1 MADTKYM
8 TINMGPQHPATHGV
22 LRFILEI
29 DGETVVKSTPYVGY
43 LHRGM
48 EKLFEGKTYWQGQPL
63 TDRLD
68 YTSGMSN
75 NLAYCLAVEKLLG
88 IEIPKRAQYIRV
100 MLCELQRIAAHLL
113 WLSTHALDIGAMTLF
128 FYGFRERENCLK
140 VLETTSGARLMPDFI
155 RFGGLREDLPG
166 GFLNKARTFIE
177 DFPSRIDEYETLL
190 TENIIWKKR
199 TQGVGYI
206 SAEDAINYGVTGP
219 VLRASGISYDVRK
232 AYPYSS
238 YDEFDFEIP
247 LGTKGDVYDRYLV
260 RLQEMRQSV
269 RIVLQGLDK
278 VEKTAGEPVK
288 ADAPEYVPPD
298 KDMVMKDMAALIRHF
313 KIMADGIKPP
323 KGEAYASIESSKGE
337 LGFYI
342 ISDGTSHPYR
352 VRIRPPSFLNV
363 ASVPRMV
370 EGELVADVVAAIGS
384 VDVVLGEIDK

>member
-1 MADTKYM
+1 MTETKYM

-22 LRFILEI
+22 LRFTLEL
-29 DGETVVKSTPYVGY
+29 DGETVVKSVAHIGY

-48 EKLFEGKTYWQGQPL
+48 EKLMESKTYWQAEPL

-100 MLCELQRIAAHLL
+100 MLSELQRIAAHVL

-140 VLETTSGARLMPDFI
+140 VMETVSGARLMPDYI
-155 RFGGLREDLPG
+155 RFGGLREDLPDEFMG
-166 GFLNKARTFIE
+166 MARTFIE
-177 DFPSRIDEYETLL
+177 DFPRRIDEYETLL
-190 TENIIWKKR
+190 TKNIIWIKR
-199 TQGVGYI
+199 TRDIGFI
-206 SAEDAINYGVTGP
+206 SAEDAINYSVTGP
-219 VLRASGISYDVRK
+219 VLRASGVNYDVRK

-238 YDEFDFEIP
+238 YEDFDFEIP

-269 RIVLQGLDK
+269 RIVTQALDRLP
-278 VEKTAGEPVK
+278 AGPVK
-288 ADAPEYVPPD
+288 SPDLEYVPPE
-298 KDMVMKDMAALIRHF
+298 KDSVKNDMAALIRHF
-313 KIMADGIKPP
+313 KLMADGVKPP
-323 KGEAYASIESSKGE
+323 KGEAYSSIESSKGE

-342 ISDGTSHPYR
+342 ISDGTNKPYR
-352 VRIRPPSFLNV
+352 VRIRPPSFLNL
-363 ASVPRMV
+363 ASIPKMI
-370 EGELVADVVAAIGS
+370 EGALVADVIAAIGS